1 MDRIAAA
8 GGEDLGIDGSGCGG
22 GGIGLLRLLEGLA
35 GRHSVYAKVGMDV
48 RPEGVVDDRVGG
60 ELESS
65 HGALWPVVVAT
76 MMRVF
81 YFGLCGL

>member
-22 GGIGLLRLLEGLA
+22 GGGGGGGAIGLLLLLPHKRLA

-48 RPEGVVDDRVGG
+48 RPEGVVDDRVGC

-65 HGALWPVVVAT
+65 HGDVV
-76 MMRVF
+76 R
-81 YFGLCGL
+81 GEN